1 MNWTG
6 GALSRSRHANPK
18 VSLSV
23 KQKNHFAK
31 ARVKLQNG
39 QRPSPPEIQYF
50 DFGEWKPECGVHN
63 DQLSNSVIKGSPS
76 QTTLDQYENVQ
87 GVVRKLK
94 SLRSRKEGNKRKRS
108 IINDTEGHV
117 LPSGIAIPPISP
129 TIITSRLPS
138 SSSPIQAE
146 PSERNRLR
154 ISTSSRSDEL
164 DPPASLDSV
173 EAKRRKL
180 LQESDWV
187 GVERQKR
194 ISKPVKMKFT
204 DAKDRDLIGRRRP
217 LNDCTVENR
226 WTVQGSRPMKIPRLE
241 SDSEKPRGLHRAL
254 ADEYWSASG
263 ISIRIGSAATNEEP
277 MSEEMLDCDLSPGA
291 VQLSSPSVKTF
302 DCDITGPPANPQHR
316 RCKATAPSAFM
327 KKSSEPFRSRF
338 SPEKVEPSGIAQLVE
353 AATIADDD
361 NLSLSEDKLRL
372 PEDYHFPEPEPGCRL
387 VFERTP
393 QPRGQISEFNNG
405 SSPFVRDFALPKGHL
420 SLATSEQPVSPEDR
434 SALEQQISEHG
445 PVGDAD
451 RNTSPL
457 SIATSRYMQELEN
470 QSFGPGG
477 PRLFAKNMASEAATA
492 RVQPFDGTDKTEGNR
507 GIVGDRQP
515 KNPAQ
520 PDVIQDKEN
529 IQPTEDEDE
538 IWRDFIDLDDVN
550 DLHPSQEQPTCEHKP
565 CATAISSVPEREQVL
580 HQASANS
587 NVPEVPPPSRDDD
600 ELVWKNFIFSDS
612 SPNNDEWVIEE
623 PASSE
628 SPPDDQ
634 ISTYNPARTQPSMIA
649 EVATSP
655 VKQNPHLM
663 DEVMLD
669 DSTPVRDD
677 ASRYAHAPT
686 SSAWSPETTENVSNM
701 PQDVSSYYP
710 SDSPDRSS
718 DPTTAS
724 PAAHDTTQSHPSSDQ
739 PLPKTRNPR
748 ISNPSSLLVEASHS
762 PTGPTPYNNNKN
774 NNPSSS
780 DELSWTP
787 SRLPAPPPRK
797 EKIVFKKPSR
807 YVGERANE
815 APQPVHLGRNVS
827 KGKGGK
833 EKRNRNRNGKKTS
846 LAEAVERAKRKVS
859 GKGRRESRDEG
870 GGREEAEAEA
880 EADRDEI
887 VDD

>member
-6 GALSRSRHANPK
+6 GALSRSRRANPK

-39 QRPSPPEIQYF
+39 QRTSPPEIQYF

-63 DQLSNSVIKGSPS
+63 DPLSNSVKKGNPS
-76 QTTLDQYENVQ
+76 QRTLDQYENVQ

-94 SLRSRKEGNKRKRS
+94 SLRPRKEGNKRKRS

-129 TIITSRLPS
+129 TIVTSRPPS
-138 SSSPIQAE
+138 SSSPTQAE
-146 PSERNRLR
+146 SSERNRLR

-164 DPPASLDSV
+164 DSPASLDSV

-194 ISKPVKMKFT
+194 IPKPVKMKFT

-217 LNDCTVENR
+217 LNDCNVENR
-226 WTVQGSRPMKIPRLE
+226 WTLQGSRPMKIPQWA
-241 SDSEKPRGLHRAL
+241 SDSEKPRGLHRGL
-254 ADEYWSASG
+254 VDEYYSAGG
-263 ISIRIGSAATNEEP
+263 ISIRIGSAATNEGP
-277 MSEEMLDCDLSPGA
+277 ISEEMLDCDLSPGA
-291 VQLSSPSVKTF
+291 VQHS
-302 DCDITGPPANPQHR
+302 GPPANPQHR

-338 SPEKVEPSGIAQLVE
+338 RPEKVEQSGIAQLVE
-353 AATIADDD
+353 AATIVNDD
-361 NLSLSEDKLRL
+361 NLSLSEDKLQL
-372 PEDYHFPEPEPGCRL
+372 PEDYHFPEPEPGYRL
-387 VFERTP
+387 IFERTP
-393 QPRGQISEFNNG
+393 QPYGQISEFNNG
-405 SSPFVRDFALPKGHL
+405 SSPFLRDFALPKGHL
-420 SLATSEQPVSPEDR
+420 PRATAEQPASPEDR
-434 SALEQQISEHG
+434 SALEEQISEHA

-477 PRLFAKNMASEAATA
+477 PRLFAKTMANEAATA

-520 PDVIQDKEN
+520 PDEIQDKEN
-529 IQPTEDEDE
+529 IQQVGDEDE
-538 IWRDFIDLDDVN
+538 IWRNFINLDDVN
-550 DLHPSQEQPTCEHKP
+550 EFRSSQEQPTSKNKH
-565 CATAISSVPEREQVL
+565 CATVVSSVPEREQVL

-587 NVPEVPPPSRDDD
+587 NAPEAPPPSRDDD
-600 ELVWKNFIFSDS
+600 ELVWRNFIFSDS
-612 SPNNDEWVIEE
+612 SPHNDEWVIEE

-634 ISTYNPARTQPSMIA
+634 ISTYNPARTQTSMIA

-686 SSAWSPETTENVSNM
+686 SSAWSPDTTENESNM
-701 PQDVSSYYP
+701 PQYISSYYP
-710 SDSPDRSS
+710 SDSPNRPS
-718 DPTTAS
+718 DPATAS
-724 PAAHDTTQSHPSSDQ
+724 PSAHGTTQSHPSSNQ

-762 PTGPTPYNNNKN
+762 PTGATPYNINNN
-774 NNPSSS
+774 NNSNPNPSSS

-787 SRLPAPPPRK
+787 SRLPAPPPKK

-815 APQPVHLGRNVS
+815 APEPVHLGRNVS

-833 EKRNRNRNGKKTS
+833 EKRSRNGNGNGKKTS
-846 LAEAVERAKRKVS
+846 LAEAVERAKRRAA
-859 GKGRRESRDEG
+859 GKGRREGRDEG
-870 GGREEAEAEA
+870 GGREEGERET
-880 EADRDEI
+880 EEETDRDEI